1 MILVKLILAHLI
13 GDFFLQPRSWV
24 ENKIKKTW
32 RSPALY
38 IHVLIHILLIF
49 LLFGDMSVWMPAL
62 IIGFSHYLIDGLKV
76 SFQTDDNQAFLFG
89 VDQFLHVIVL
99 ILVWINFWDVTPT
112 LVQPDYFLVL
122 LTGALFLTLPSSVI
136 MQKVMSRWNV
146 EIDEENSKSLQ
157 GAGNYIGMLER
168 LMIYIAILGGS
179 LQVIGFL
186 LAAKSVFRFGDLTR
200 TKDRKLTEYIL
211 IGTLL
216 SFLLAIITG
225 LLTVQLLR

>member
-13 GDFFLQPRSWV
+13 GDFFLQPGSWV
-24 ENKIKKTW
+24 ENKIKKRW
-32 RSPALY
+32 MSPALY
-38 IHVLIHILLIF
+38 AHVLIHILLIF
-49 LLFGDMSVWMPAL
+49 LLFGDIGVWIPAL
-62 IIGFSHYLIDGLKV
+62 VIGFSHYLIDGLKV
-76 SFQTDDNQAFLFG
+76 SFQKDDNQSFLFG
-89 VDQFLHVIVL
+89 VDQFLHAAVL
-99 ILVWINFWDVTPT
+99 IFVWIYFWDVTAT
-112 LVQPDYFLVL
+112 MVQPDYFLAL
-122 LTGALFLTLPSSVI
+122 LTGALFLTMPSSVI
-136 MQKVMSRWNV
+136 MKKAMSRWSN
-146 EIDEENSKSLQ
+146 EIDDESSTSLQ
-157 GAGNYIGMLER
+157 GAGKYIGMLER
-168 LMIYIAILGGS
+168 LIIYIAILGGS

>member
-1 MILVKLILAHLI
+1 MILIKLILAHLI

-32 RSPALY
+32 MSPALY

-49 LLFGDMSVWMPAL
+49 LLFGDMSVWIPAL

-76 SFQTDDNQAFLFG
+76 SFHTSDNQSFLFG
-89 VDQFLHVIVL
+89 VDQFLHVTVL
-99 ILVWINFWDVTPT
+99 IFVWIYFWNVPPT
-112 LVQPDYFLVL
+112 MVQPDYFLAL
-122 LTGALFLTLPSSVI
+122 LTGALFLTIPSSVI
-136 MQKVMSRWNV
+136 MQKAMSRWSD
-146 EIDEENSKSLQ
+146 EIDEENSNSLR

-225 LLTVQLLR
+225 LLTTQFLR